1 MKKKY
6 IDEYGNTHYIESE
19 LGRGGQGVVYSTKDG
34 DVVIKEALKNE
45 NECITDEKEIKY
57 FHNKV
62 KSIKFKPIPFDI
74 EIARPIALIKNKA
87 AYVMKMLDNMK
98 PLTTLFPNVLNKEES
113 IEIPIFVKNMN
124 LRDRAEK
131 YLAHYFNTGS
141 LRKRLEVLLKIAVT
155 LYRLHLRGLVYFD
168 ISYNNIFYNDD
179 GIYFIDIDNLK
190 YNSSIKRKDSIQTE
204 NFEVPEVA
212 NGIEPN
218 SFYSDIY
225 SFGILA
231 YYLLTTQHPFK
242 GKDLKNSS
250 KKSCDEEENDEWGNS
265 INIWD
270 LPWIEDSNDDSNRS
284 KGGLR
289 GRLTISEELDMLF
302 HILFEKGKI
311 NKYKRPSLNLW
322 IKALSDALY
331 QTIECPNCKATY
343 YDKYFDKCPYCKNN
357 KPSRIIIDSYI
368 YKDGVKLEKG
378 SFYFAKEISDRVL
391 LPEFLFKEFGLE
403 TFATIKFLN
412 KRVEFYFDIYK
423 EEIYFNK
430 GNKIFRPRQKIGID
444 KLEKGIYIIVKSD
457 IERYLNI
464 RLIK

>member
-1 MKKKY
+1 MKKY
-6 IDEYGNTHYIESE
+6 IDEYGNTHYIKSE

-34 DVVIKEALKNE
+34 DVVIKEAFKN
-45 NECITDEKEIKY
+45 NKLITDEKEIKQ

-74 EIARPIALIKNKA
+74 EIARPIALLKNKA
-87 AYVMKMLDNMK
+87 GYVMKMLDNMN
-98 PLTTLFPNVLNKEES
+98 PLTNLFPNLVSIKELENIKIPDFLKSLNDERLQK
-113 IEIPIFVKNMN
+113 IFS
-124 LRDRAEK
+124 
-131 YLAHYFNTGS
+131 YYFNTGS

-204 NFEVPEVA
+204 DFEVPEVA

-231 YYLLTTQHPFK
+231 YYLLTIQHPFK
-242 GKDLKNSS
+242 GNALENISDESW
-250 KKSCDEEENDEWGNS
+250 DEEENDEWENS

-284 KGGLR
+284 KSGLR
-289 GRLTISEELDMLF
+289 GKLTISEELDMLF

-311 NKYKRPSLNLW
+311 NKYKRPALNLW

-357 KPSRIIIDSYI
+357 KPNRIIIDSYI

-378 SFYFAKEISDRVL
+378 SFYFVKEISDKIL

-403 TFATIKFLN
+403 TFATIKFSN
-412 KRVEFYFDIYK
+412 KRVEFYFDFDK

-430 GNKIFRPRQKIGID
+430 ESKIFRPRKKIGID

-457 IERYLNI
+457 IERYLDI

>member
-1 MKKKY
+1 MKKY
-6 IDEYGNTHYIESE
+6 IDEYGNTHYIKSE

-34 DVVIKEALKNE
+34 DVVIKEAFKN
-45 NECITDEKEIKY
+45 NKLITDEKEIKH

-74 EIARPIALIKNKA
+74 EIARPIALLKNKA
-87 AYVMKMLDNMK
+87 GYVMKMLDNMN
-98 PLTTLFPNVLNKEES
+98 PLTNLFPNLVSIKELENIKIPDFLKNLNDERLQK
-113 IEIPIFVKNMN
+113 IFS
-124 LRDRAEK
+124 
-131 YLAHYFNTGS
+131 YYFNTGS
-141 LRKRLEVLLKIAVT
+141 LRKRLEVLLKIAIT

-179 GIYFIDIDNLK
+179 VAYFIDIDNLK

-204 NFEVPEVA
+204 DFEVPEVA

-231 YYLLTTQHPFK
+231 YYLLTIQHPFK
-242 GKDLKNSS
+242 GNALENISNES
-250 KKSCDEEENDEWGNS
+250 WDEEENDEWENS

-289 GRLTISEELDMLF
+289 GRLTISEELNELF

-311 NKYKRPSLNLW
+311 NKYKRPALNLW
-322 IKALSDALY
+322 IKALSNALY
-331 QTIECPNCKATY
+331 QTIECLNCKATY
-343 YDKYFDKCPYCKNN
+343 YDKYFGKCPYCKNN
-357 KPSRIIIDSYI
+357 KPSRIVINSYI
-368 YKDGVKLEKG
+368 FKDGKKLEKG
-378 SFYFAKEISDRVL
+378 SKYFVRELSDEIR
-391 LPEFLFKEFGLE
+391 LPEYLFKEFGLDI
-403 TFATIKFLN
+403 FARVKFFN
-412 KRVEFYFDIYK
+412 KRVEFYFESDK

-430 GNKIFRPRQKIGID
+430 DRKIYRLRQKIGID
-444 KLEKGIYIIVKSD
+444 KLEKGIYLIVKSD
-457 IERYLNI
+457 IERYLDI